1 MGVMSGVDPVRLTN
15 LADELE
21 ADAYRRLAIARKRKK
36 R

>member
-1 MGVMSGVDPVRLTN
+1 MGVMTGVDPVRFTN

-21 ADAYRRLAIARKRKK
+21 ADAYRRLSKPGKGKR